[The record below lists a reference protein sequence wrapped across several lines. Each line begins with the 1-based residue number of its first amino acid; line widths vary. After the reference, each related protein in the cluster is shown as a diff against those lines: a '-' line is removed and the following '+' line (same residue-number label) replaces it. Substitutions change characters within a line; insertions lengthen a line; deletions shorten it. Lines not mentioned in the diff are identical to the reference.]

1 MSRSDAQNSQ
11 PLVTALLRGLEVLR
25 CFDYGRDALGSSEI
39 ARMTGLPQP
48 TVWRLLKTLQQG
60 GYLDADAEGKRFR
73 PGLAV
78 LTLGYA
84 ALHTLDLAEL
94 ARAPLQEIA
103 NRFRGAAG
111 LSTRERLSMLYLQ
124 RCEAA
129 NAFLTVNLRV
139 GSEVTIAGSGTGWAY
154 LAGLPPAARDSLISL
169 LARHQGETWKRSEKA
184 FRKALHAYERSGYI
198 VNDVF
203 FPGLTTITV
212 PLKAGERLYVLN
224 CSALHPVFES
234 DKTRREGGAALLEAR
249 ARLTPVLSRGTG
261 GAGMK
266 R

>member
-1 MSRSDAQNSQ
+1 MSRSAAQTAQ
-11 PLVTALLRGLEVLR
+11 PTVTALLRGLEVLR

-60 GYLDADAEGKRFR
+60 GYLDPDADGKRFR

-103 NRFRGAAG
+103 NRFGAASG
-111 LSTRERLSMLYLQ
+111 LTTRERLSMLYLQ

-154 LAGLPPAARDSLISL
+154 LAGLGPSARDALIAQL
-169 LARHQGETWKRSEKA
+169 EREQGNTWRRTEKA
-184 FRKALHAYERSGYI
+184 YRKALDAFERTGYI

-203 FPGLTTITV
+203 FQGLTTITV
-212 PLKAGERLYVLN
+212 PLKAPDRLYVLN
-224 CSALHPVFES
+224 CSALHSALATE
-234 DKTRREGGAALLEAR
+234 KTRKEAGAALLEA
-249 ARLTPVLSRGTG
+249 ATRLAPILERK
-261 GAGMK
+261 AG